1 MTLWHFHAA
10 VSLDMRIARPDGSV
24 GWLADYPPDA
34 EDFAAFLA
42 EVDLIVMGRSTYE
55 AVLSY
60 GAGAWPY
67 PGKETIVLTSRAL
80 DDAPA
85 EVSVRSDLA
94 ATVAEIE
101 SRGLGRVWIEGGG
114 RLLAGVR
121 ALGRLDVM
129 ELAVL
134 PVVLGAGVP
143 APGPDAVEPE
153 PRLGPAVGKGRDAL
167 WLVYRRR

>member
-24 GWLADYPPDA
+24 DWLADYPPDA

-94 ATVAEIE
+94 ATVAEVE
-101 SRGLGRVWIEGGG
+101 GRGLGRVWIEGGG
-114 RLLAGVR
+114 RLLAGLR

-143 APGPDAVEPE
+143 AFPDGGPEGWF
-153 PRLGPAVGKGRDAL
+153 RLDSVRPWSRDAL